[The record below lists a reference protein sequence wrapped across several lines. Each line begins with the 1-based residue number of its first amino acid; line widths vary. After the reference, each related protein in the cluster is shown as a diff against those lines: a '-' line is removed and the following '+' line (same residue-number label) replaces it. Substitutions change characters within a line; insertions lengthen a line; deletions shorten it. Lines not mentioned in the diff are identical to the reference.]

1 MVSDLLYM
9 IMRAS
14 ITASLSDRETFIEK
28 VSQIIEQKMHQDPEA
43 ARHLSDQ
50 IAGAMEGLS
59 GTLLLHQLFAPRQD
73 KKLDKTLNQLT
84 LAVERLNTLLD
95 EAGLSEHT
103 TQSEK
108 Q

>member
-28 VSQIIEQKMHQDPEA
+28 VSQILEQKMHQDPEA

-59 GTLLLHQLFAPRQD
+59 GTLLLHQLFTPRQD

-84 LAVERLNTLLD
+84 IAVERLNTLLD
-95 EAGLSEHT
+95 EAGLSDHT